1 MGVKR
6 VKICFEGI
14 DGCGKSTQV
23 RLLVEHLQS
32 RGLSVAVVKH
42 PGYTAFG
49 AELRK
54 LLLGGVQA
62 SVDLA
67 SRLVFLADYV
77 ETTAALPKADVIIMD
92 RHPRY
97 SNYAY
102 GIAMGT
108 PAEAILALDRA
119 LEGFIAL
126 PDITIVLDVE
136 AETAWERMLAR
147 GKLTVIE
154 ERGLEYFRRARFC
167 YLNSVMVFPEVVV
180 VPGDKEPE
188 EIHRLVLR
196 HLEDVRVGEEL
207 PGSYRALKEFMLEQY
222 KEAIKMGW

>member
-1 MGVKR
+1 M
-6 VKICFEGI
+6 KICFEGI

-77 ETTAALPKADVIIMD
+77 ETTAALPKADVVIMD

-108 PAEAILALDRA
+108 PKEAILALDRA

-126 PDITIVLDVE
+126 PDVTFVLDVA
-136 AETAWERMLAR
+136 AETAWKRMLAR

-154 ERGLEYFRRARFC
+154 ERGLEYFLRVRAC
-167 YLNSVMVFPEVVV
+167 YLDSIWVFPEVTVI
-180 VPGDKEPE
+180 PGDDKTPE
-188 EIHRLVLR
+188 EIHKLVLQY
-196 HLEDVRVGEEL
+196 LENLGQEGGVG
-207 PGSYRALKEFMLEQY
+207 
-222 KEAIKMGW
+222 